1 MVMRKWAYLFDMDGV
16 LVDNCRYHVLS
27 WLEFAKR
34 HGGKLTEAQVVEWMG
49 APGRDYIVRMF
60 DEPVPPDRMA
70 ELLAEKETIYR
81 ELYRPNLVARKGLI
95 EFLEGAKKVNIPC
108 AVVTGGPTENVDF
121 VLDGLN
127 IRQYFACIVDS
138 SQYEHGKPAP
148 DCYLQAAA
156 ELEVEPRDCVV
167 FEDAVNGIEAA
178 IAAEMRVV
186 AFTGTNLH
194 KTLEDA
200 GPDKIVSSF
209 DELWHL
215 NEYTLEDKLT
225 LALLWL
231 NRFQDRRSYGKDAP
245 FSAWK
250 TMDFDNLNAL
260 ADKDL
265 IFEHSRR
272 RRMTSPI
279 GFTKDGETEAKRLL
293 EILSKALE

>member
-1 MVMRKWAYLFDMDGV
+1 MVMRKRAYLFDMDGV

-27 WLEFAKR
+27 WLELAKR

-49 APGRDYIVRMF
+49 APARDYIVRMF
-60 DEPVPPDRMA
+60 EEPMDDVRIA
-70 ELLAEKETIYR
+70 ALAEEKEAVYR
-81 ELYRPNLVARKGLI
+81 ELYRPQLEPRKGLL
-95 EFLEGAKKVNIPC
+95 EFLRGAKKTGVAC
-108 AVVTGGPTENVDF
+108 AVVTGGSRANLDF

-127 IRQYFACIVDS
+127 IREYFACVVDS
-138 SQYEHGKPAP
+138 SQYERGKPAP

-156 ELEVEPRDCVV
+156 KLGVEPRDCIV

-178 IAAEMRVV
+178 IGAEMRVV
-186 AFTGTNLH
+186 AITGTNIH

-260 ADKDL
+260 VDKDL

-279 GFTKDGETEAKRLL
+279 GFTNDGETEAKRLIEIVSKSL
-293 EILSKALE
+293 E